1 MGLSVGWQD
10 IYPWSFAGRWI
21 DITDVTD
28 GTYLLCVSA
37 DPVDRF
43 RERYERNNQA
53 WARLAR
59 KDGTVNV
66 LATGRWR
73 CEHQLPAPPEEP
85 ST

>member
-43 RERYERNNQA
+43 RGALRAQQPGVGEA
-53 WARLAR
+53 
-59 KDGTVNV
+59 G
-66 LATGRWR
+66 
-73 CEHQLPAPPEEP
+73 P
-85 ST
+85 